1 MRCVFGCFS
10 HFISCFHTSCSDYFG
25 KANWIMDQ
33 DGGWGPCE
41 FQMASWPVQEPA
53 AEAWSPAAGLPVE
66 YASIDMFGSSSVPA
80 YVPHSWGGQHLVDY
94 HYSAASLPNWHA
106 AEVTEGQNSQ
116 VTGISSN
123 KQVVKLHSGE
133 MKISICFKK

>member
-1 MRCVFGCFS
+1 
-10 HFISCFHTSCSDYFG
+10 
-25 KANWIMDQ
+25 MDNQ
-33 DGGWGPCE
+33 DAAWGGRPCE
-41 FQMASWPVQEPA
+41 FQLPDGWAVQEPA
-53 AEAWSPAAGLPVE
+53 TAEAWSPAAGLPVE
-66 YASIDMFGSSSVPA
+66 YASIDKFGSCSLPA